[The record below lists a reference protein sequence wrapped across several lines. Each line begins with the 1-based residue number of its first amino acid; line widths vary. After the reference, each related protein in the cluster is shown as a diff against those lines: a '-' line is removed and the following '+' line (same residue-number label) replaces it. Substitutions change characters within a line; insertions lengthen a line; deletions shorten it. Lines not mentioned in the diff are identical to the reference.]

1 MPFFIYQQK
10 LSEMTK
16 DDLRKKYKAKRK
28 KISAKQLDQ
37 FSLDIANQ
45 CLKLDMWNKRLYHTF
60 LSIKRHQEIDT
71 GHLLHVLQG
80 KDKDVVI
87 SKTESDLQMAH
98 YLLTDATP
106 IAINNYGIPEPQG
119 GISIEAKNIDVVFIP
134 LLAYDGQGNRVGY
147 GKGYYDV
154 FLSQCQKDVI
164 KVGLSFFPPEEQI
177 EAQEHDQ
184 KLNYCITPT
193 DIYEFEN

>member
-1 MPFFIYQQK
+1 
-10 LSEMTK
+10 MTK
-16 DDLRKKYKAKRK
+16 DDLREKYKAKRK
-28 KISAKQLDQ
+28 ELSAAQLDQ

-45 CLKLDMWNKRLYHTF
+45 CLDLDMWDKRLYHIF
-60 LSIKRHQEIDT
+60 LSIERHQEIDT

-87 SKTESDLQMAH
+87 SKTKRDLQMAH
-98 YLLTDATP
+98 YLLTDSTP
-106 IAINNYGIPEPQG
+106 IKINNYGIPEPQD

-134 LLAYDGQGNRVGY
+134 LLAYDNEGNRVGY

-154 FLSQCQKDVI
+154 FLSQCKKDVI
-164 KVGLSFFPPEEQI
+164 KVGLSLFPPEEKI
-177 EAQEHDQ
+177 EAQKHDQ
-184 KLNYCITPT
+184 KLDYCVTPT